1 MMKLNIAICDD
12 NKLVLENE
20 KTLIEET
27 LKEMGMP
34 YKMDKYQNPENLI
47 KNAWQY
53 DLVFLDVEMDE
64 VNGIVAAESIHN
76 VNKEC
81 LLFFVTNHEVYM
93 DYAMNEYAFRFWIK
107 PIIEGH
113 KAQDSPGQSHT
124 AGQQSH
130 DHHGDDGR
138 GPGIGGNAPEHRADQ
153 ASGQGQG
160 HYLQYRQDHPL
171 VLYLTQGQVAVLV
184 GKRTHEPQIRHR
196 DPGQPGA
203 VEPPALGDGVKAQG
217 RKDIDGQAH
226 QGHYPAANN
235 IGDEV
240 QDPAGIVI
248 V

>member
-1 MMKLNIAICDD
+1 MGLSRRHAPVPVTDD
-12 NKLVLENE
+12 EQENRPQE
-20 KTLIEET
+20 F
-27 LKEMGMP
+27 KE
-34 YKMDKYQNPENLI
+34 DAEHQ
-47 KNAWQY
+47 
-53 DLVFLDVEMDE
+53 
-64 VNGIVAAESIHN
+64 VNGGILRVAGGI
-76 VNKEC
+76 
-81 LLFFVTNHEVYM
+81 
-93 DYAMNEYAFRFWIK
+93 D
-107 PIIEGH
+107 IIEGH
-113 KAQDSPGQSHT
+113 KAQDGPGQSHT

-130 DHHGDDGR
+130 NHHGDDGR

-160 HYLQYRQDHPL
+160 HPLQYRQDHPL

-217 RKDIDGQAH
+217 CKDIDGQSH
-226 QGHYPAANN
+226 QGHHPAAKN